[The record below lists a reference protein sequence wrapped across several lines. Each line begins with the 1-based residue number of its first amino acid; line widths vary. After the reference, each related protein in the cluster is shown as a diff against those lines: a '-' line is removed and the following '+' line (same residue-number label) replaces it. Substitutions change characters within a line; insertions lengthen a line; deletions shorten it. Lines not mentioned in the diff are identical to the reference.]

1 MKDDYGYFGKGV
13 GGYIHY
19 MQAQDESNG
28 GGEKRAKKSGGSGG
42 GDGGDGSLK
51 IVFIALAILAVLYLI
66 GKIFG

>member
-1 MKDDYGYFGKGV
+1 MKDDYGYFGKGID
-13 GGYIHY
+13 GYVHY
-19 MQAQDESNG
+19 MQAQNESKG
-28 GGEKRAKKSGGSGG
+28 GGEKRVKKNGGSG